1 MSVTAAQAL
10 STTNSQAT
18 WDQLS
23 SLSGQEFFQ
32 SWLELQCGMV
42 AGTRAAA
49 LAVRSEVD
57 GTFQPVAL
65 WPESFEDVDRISEL
79 IEQVIG
85 QGHGLITRLHSAPA
99 EKERSYGVAY
109 PVNDPNGI
117 YAVAALVV
125 VVSHDE
131 QLQNAMRLLQW
142 GCAWVELSRLRE
154 QNSSQHSAQKRLSM
168 GVEIIAKVLAEMDYS
183 SASMLFVTEL
193 AMAFNCDRVSLGIVK
208 HNAVRVEQLSNTTQF
223 GKKMNVV
230 RGIEDAMD
238 ESVDQRETLR
248 YLPNSDESDGSV
260 TIAHAALSQLSGGV
274 AIMTVPL
281 YAANESIGAV
291 TFERYAR
298 NPFTQ
303 QDAEYAES
311 IASLS
316 IVALEEKRL
325 NSRALPIKIY
335 DSLRTQLIR
344 LLGAGYLGRKLWVT
358 LLVSVVILFS
368 WAEGEYRLSADA
380 VLDTSM
386 QRVIAAPFDGYIWS
400 ATYRAGD
407 VVEKEAVLVSLDDKD
422 LNLERLKWLSQRAQL
437 NNKHQEVI
445 AQRNRAQINVI
456 NARLDQAKAQL
467 RLVEADLERSQLRAP
482 FDGLIVSGDL
492 SQRLGGSVVQ
502 GEQLFEIS
510 PLNAYR
516 VNLAVKESR
525 IVDVQVG
532 QMGTLYLSALPG
544 SPFNFEV
551 TKITPVAKAKD
562 GATYFRVEAALKG
575 ERDGLRPGMEGI
587 GKIYVDDR
595 KLIAIWS
602 RELMEW
608 LRLRFWSWWG

>member
-1 MSVTAAQAL
+1 MSVTAEQTL
-10 STTNSQAT
+10 SISHQTA
-18 WDQLS
+18 WDRLS
-23 SLSGQEFFQ
+23 SLSGQDFFQ
-32 SWLELQCGMV
+32 NWIELQCSMIVGTH
-42 AGTRAAA
+42 AGV
-49 LAVRSEVD
+49 LAVRSEAD
-57 GTFQPVAL
+57 STFQPVAL
-65 WPESFEDVDRISEL
+65 WPESFEDIDAISEL
-79 IEQVIG
+79 IEQVIA
-85 QGHGLITRLHSAPA
+85 QGHGLITEFQVASTKADRN
-99 EKERSYGVAY
+99 YGVAY
-109 PVNDPNGI
+109 PVNDSKGL
-117 YAVAALVV
+117 YAVAALAVTV
-125 VVSHDE
+125 KHDE

-154 QNSSQHSAQKRLSM
+154 QNFSQRSSQKRLSM
-168 GVEIIAKVLAEMDYS
+168 GVEIIAKVLAETDYS

-193 AMAFNCDRVSLGIVK
+193 AMAFKCDRVSLGIVR
-208 HNAVRVEQLSNTTQF
+208 HNAVRVEQLSNTAQF

-230 RGIEDAMD
+230 RAIEDAMD

-248 YLPNSDESDGSV
+248 YLPDSDESDGSV
-260 TIAHAALSQLSGGV
+260 TIAHAALSKLSGDV

-281 YAANESIGAV
+281 YVDTECIGAV
-291 TFERYAR
+291 TFERYTR
-298 NPFTQ
+298 YPFTQ

-311 IASLS
+311 IASLT

-325 NSRALPIKIY
+325 NNRVLPIKIY
-335 DSLRTQLIR
+335 DSLRTQLAR
-344 LLGAGYLGRKLWVT
+344 LLGAGYLGRKLLVI
-358 LLVSVVILFS
+358 LLVSIVSFFS
-368 WAEGEYRLSADA
+368 WATDEYRLSADA
-380 VLDTSM
+380 VLDTSL
-386 QRVIAAPFDGYIWS
+386 QRVIAAPFDGYVRS
-400 ATYRAGD
+400 AAYRAGD

-422 LNLERLKWLSQRAQL
+422 LHLERLKWLSQRAQL
-437 NNKHQEVI
+437 NNQYQEVI
-445 AQRNRAQINVI
+445 AQHDRAQINVI

-467 RLVEADLERSQLRAP
+467 NLVEADLERSQLKAP

-532 QMGTLYLSALPG
+532 QTGTLYLSALPAN
-544 SPFNFEV
+544 PFNFEV
-551 TKITPVAKAKD
+551 TKITPVAEAKD

-575 ERDGLRPGMEGI
+575 ERDGLRPGMEGV

-595 KLIAIWS
+595 KLIVIWS

-608 LRLRFWSWWG
+608 LRLQFWSWWG